1 MIIFQNIR
9 WKNFLSTGNQYT
21 EINLS
26 AVNDEE
32 ALKTFRSLD
41 LNNFVWNRD
50 QMLHRR
56 TTYEVTKSDE
66 NSTDSTIVTK
76 GRDISGK

>member
-1 MIIFQNIR
+1 MIYKFKIWVFDP
-9 WKNFLSTGNQYT
+9 QYT

-76 GRDISGK
+76 GRAISGK

>member
-1 MIIFQNIR
+1 MIYKFKIWVLNP
-9 WKNFLSTGNQYT
+9 QYT

-56 TTYEVTKSDE
+56 TTYEVIKSNE
-66 NSTDSTIVTK
+66 SSTDSTIIAE
-76 GRDISGK
+76 GRDVSGK

>member
-1 MIIFQNIR
+1 MIYKFKIWVLNP
-9 WKNFLSTGNQYT
+9 QYT
-21 EINLS
+21 E
-26 AVNDEE
+26 VNDEE

>member
-1 MIIFQNIR
+1 MIYKFKIWVLNP
-9 WKNFLSTGNQYT
+9 QYT
-21 EINLS
+21 EVNLS
-26 AVNDEE
+26 ANNDKE
-32 ALKTFRSLD
+32 ALKTFKSLD

-50 QMLHRR
+50 PMIHRR

>member
-1 MIIFQNIR
+1 MIYKFKIWVFDP
-9 WKNFLSTGNQYT
+9 QYT

-56 TTYEVTKSDE
+56 TTYEVTKTDE
-66 NSTDSTIVTK
+66 STKDSTIVSNRTK
-76 GRDISGK
+76 IT